1 LLLLLAI
8 AVSPTSAY
16 HRSPCTRQAAAD
28 FSFDDCYLPA
38 MSDSL
43 ALEEASFLMAHD
55 AATGYMQ
62 KNSWSTDALTW
73 SYTQTQVG
81 SLYQQLDD
89 GARALDLRPKLW
101 RNGTVVFHHGA
112 ITVPVNFRTALEDVV
127 RWCAAHPTEI
137 VLILTSHY
145 SFGKAAHTTDNDDD
159 MVDDD
164 DDASSYYQGNQ
175 KSAMVS
181 ALQSIYDDH
190 GVRYVS
196 CSDVYGWTV
205 ATLMENA
212 ALANGGGI
220 LLALDGQ
227 NYYGGASC
235 AKENYVSSQVVT
247 CWTNHTSC
255 QKSSLPYEL
264 LQDYILA
271 SANNDATDDTH
282 TLGPPA
288 NLYRYPL
295 NEIQAL
301 WQVSTQSAA
310 TGVAHFS
317 SILRDNTASQLHV
330 HLVDLIHRETMPGSL
345 GLVAVDNVAL
355 HGNAVRTWW
364 VTYGRGGGCCGVGPP
379 FFLPCPPPLTG
390 LLCVSRARP
399 KLTSVLRNRCGQSV
413 LTDTPC
419 GPDLAPPRLHDWW
432 HVEARVVLS
441 FLLALYVTILTV
453 VFFWKRPHLLQVM
466 GDEVRAGSAAAVG
479 MMTATRRGDA
489 SKKEG
494 LLPPAAIQQGV
505 LT

>member
-1 LLLLLAI
+1 
-8 AVSPTSAY
+8 VSPITTSAY
-16 HRSPCTRQAAAD
+16 HRTPCTRAAAAD

-43 ALEEASFLMAHD
+43 TLEDASFVMAHD

-112 ITVPVNFRTALEDVV
+112 ITVPVNFRAALEDVV

-137 VLILTSHY
+137 VLLVTSHY
-145 SFGKAAHTTDNDDD
+145 SFGKAAHMTGTTDDMVDDN

-164 DDASSYYQGNQ
+164 DDGSSYYQGNQ
-175 KSAMVS
+175 NSAMVS

-205 ATLMENA
+205 ATLQENA

-282 TLGPPA
+282 TLGPPT

-345 GLVAVDNVAL
+345 SLLAVDNVAL

-364 VTYGRGGGCCGVGPP
+364 VTYLRAEAGVVWLPP
-379 FFLPCPPPLTG
+379 FCRAH
-390 LLCVSRARP
+390 LLSPDCFVSLARP

-419 GPDLAPPRLHDWW
+419 GPDLAPPRLHYWW

-441 FLLALYVTILTV
+441 LCVALYVTILTV

-466 GDEVRAGSAAAVG
+466 MDGARAGSSALG
-479 MMTATRRGDA
+479 ITATRIRRGGA